1 MHPQRNRSLH
11 GLAGVAAFMLL
22 LCSGCSRGPSAPE
35 AGLRAITADRLL
47 AQTRTLASD
56 EFEGRA
62 PGGTGEQRTI
72 QYLEA
77 QLRQFGLEP
86 GDPDGTYLQKVPLVG
101 ITADPTMT
109 LTIAQRGR
117 AERLRF
123 GDDFVAWT
131 KRVTESVT
139 AAGEL
144 VFVGYGV
151 TAPEFHW
158 DDFKGA
164 DLRGKVLLFLV
175 NDPPVENEPIFGGK
189 AMTYY
194 GRWTYKFEKAAQLGA
209 AAAFIIHETGPAGY
223 PWEVVRG
230 SWSGEQF
237 DLITPDRNMGRA
249 AVEGWITQAQAERL
263 LRRVGKDLATLKRA
277 AATREFRPVP
287 LGLRAEVAV
296 RNTLRTVDSHNVIA
310 RLTGSDPELRN
321 QYVLYTAHWD
331 HLGVA
336 AGDSGDRIF
345 NGAKDNAA
353 GVAAVLEIA
362 RAFRQLRVP
371 PRRSLL
377 FLLVTAEEQGLLGS
391 RYYAEH
397 PLYPLARTAAVI
409 NLDAPNVLGPT
420 RDLVVIGMG
429 NSTLDDVAQQIAS
442 RLGRTL
448 RADPEPEKGFFY
460 RSDHFSFARFGV
472 PTFYA
477 DEGIEFIGKPEN
489 WGLEMRQKYTAE
501 DYHKPS
507 DEVKDYW
514 DLRGLAEDSQFFF
527 LMGYTVANDPGLPEW
542 KPGTEFR
549 AIREQSLRPSD
560 R

>member
-1 MHPQRNRSLH
+1 MYPRRNRSLH
-11 GLAGVAAFMLL
+11 ALAGVAAFAFLFS
-22 LCSGCSRGPSAPE
+22 SGCSRGPSAPE
-35 AGLRAITADRLL
+35 AGLNSITADRLL
-47 AQTRTLASD
+47 AQTRTLAAD

-62 PGGTGEQRTI
+62 PGGAGEQRTI

-77 QLRQFGLEP
+77 QLREFGLEP
-86 GDPDGTYLQKVPLVG
+86 GNPDGTYLQKVPLVG
-101 ITADPTMT
+101 ITADPAMT
-109 LTIAQRGR
+109 LTITQRGR
-117 AERLRF
+117 TERLRF

-131 KRVTESVT
+131 KRVTDSVS
-139 AAGEL
+139 AAGEI

-151 TAPEFHW
+151 TAPEFNW

-175 NDPPVENEPIFGGK
+175 NDPPVENEPIFGGQ

-209 AAAFIIHETGPAGY
+209 AAALIIHETGPAGY

-249 AVEGWITQAQAERL
+249 AVEGWITRAQAERL
-263 LRRVGKDLATLKRA
+263 LRRAGKDLEALKRV

-287 LGLRAEVAV
+287 LGLRAEITV

-310 RLTGSDPELRN
+310 RITGSDPELRS
-321 QYVLYTAHWD
+321 QYVVYTAHWD

-336 AGDSGDRIF
+336 AEGSGDRIF

-353 GVAAVLEIA
+353 GTAAVLEIA

-377 FLLVTAEEQGLLGS
+377 FLFVTAEEQGLLGS

-397 PLYPLARTAAVI
+397 PLYPLPQTAAVI

-448 RADPEPEKGFFY
+448 KPDPEPEKGFFY

-472 PTFYA
+472 PAFYA
-477 DEGIEFIGKPEN
+477 DEGIEFLGKPEG
-489 WGLEMRQKYTAE
+489 WGMEMRQKYTAE

-507 DEVKDYW
+507 DEVKDYL
-514 DLRGLAEDSQFFF
+514 DLRGLAEDSRFFF
-527 LMGYTVANDPGLPEW
+527 LMGYTVANDPRLPEW
-542 KPGTEFR
+542 KPGTEFK
-549 AIREQSLRPSD
+549 AIREQSLRPAS